1 MKIVLLIVTII
12 LFLGGCKVH
21 KAENF
26 VEDNQIVI
34 NIADIGIGEDA
45 EIFEGGF
52 IDINLVG
59 GQIIDEY
66 NTIVPELLQV
76 NLKYKNYL
84 VNYDY
89 VVANG
94 SVNIREAPNVQS
106 NVIKKTAYYE
116 KINLL
121 ETVTGEYLENYKNDK
136 WCHVYWWDN
145 QGEKH
150 FGFVSSSVVRIR
162 TFRFDEMYEEL
173 LAVEGYTQNAEITYI
188 NNYKNRSGEAPLY
201 QGKGF
206 DKHGVRRFQSAPGYT
221 DLSNKDEF
229 IYIEDGTL
237 VKVISKT
244 NGYYKVKVLK
254 NNVTAFVPEKYIKNS
269 LRLKQ
274 LTKAIVIDVKNQN
287 EGVFE
292 KKNDQWTLISNTL
305 ATTGANE
312 EYKLE
317 TPPGY
322 YFAIEKKSKFLYLD
336 DITKKVSGYAPYA
349 IRFTGGTYIHGVPVA
364 YKKDGNKLIDP
375 GHIEYSGT
383 IGTSPLSHRC
393 VRNYTSHAK
402 FLYDWVDIQNTAVIV
417 IH

>member
-1 MKIVLLIVTII
+1 MKKTLLIAIII
-12 LFLGGCKVH
+12 LFLGGCKVY
-21 KAENF
+21 KSENF
-26 VEDNQIVI
+26 IEDNQIVI
-34 NIADIGIGEDA
+34 NTADIDIGKNA
-45 EIFEGGF
+45 EIFEGSF
-52 IDINLVG
+52 IDINQVD

-76 NLKYKNYL
+76 NIKYNNYII
-84 VNYDY
+84 NYDY

-94 SVNIREAPNVQS
+94 SVNIRDGPNIQA
-106 NVIKKTAYYE
+106 NVIKKTTHYE

-162 TFRFDEMYEEL
+162 TFRFDKIYEEL
-173 LAVEGYTQNAEITYI
+173 LALERFAQNSEITYV

-201 QGKGF
+201 KGKEV

-221 DLSNKDEF
+221 NLSTNKEF

-237 VKVISKT
+237 VKVISKA
-244 NGYYKVKVLK
+244 NGYYKVKIHK
-254 NNVTAFVPEKYIKNS
+254 NNVVLSIPEKYLKNS
-269 LRLKQ
+269 LRLKE
-274 LTKAIVIDVKNQN
+274 LTKAIVVDVKNQN

-292 KKNDQWTLISNTL
+292 KKNKQWTLISNTL

-349 IRFTGGTYIHGVPVA
+349 IRFAGGTYIHGVPVA

-402 FLYDWVDIQNTAVIV
+402 FLYDWADIRNTAVIV
-417 IH
+417 IN